1 MLERKIMATD
11 SEKTVS
17 PRLSFGDNAKH
28 RKSASAD
35 HKPDGKKAA
44 KAKAAKAKAAKGQ
57 RPEVRFEPG
66 RKA

>member
-1 MLERKIMATD
+1 MATD
-11 SEKTVS
+11 SEKTVGA
-17 PRLSFGDNAKH
+17 RMSFGDTAKH

-35 HKPDGKKAA
+35 HKPDG
-44 KAKAAKAKAAKGQ
+44 KAAKAKAAKGQ

>member
-1 MLERKIMATD
+1 MATN

-17 PRLSFGDNAKH
+17 PRMSLGDTAKH

-44 KAKAAKAKAAKGQ
+44 KAKATKVQ

>member
-1 MLERKIMATD
+1 MATD
-11 SEKTVS
+11 SEKTVGA
-17 PRLSFGDNAKH
+17 RMSFGDTAKH

-44 KAKAAKAKAAKGQ
+44 KAKAAKGQ

>member
-17 PRLSFGDNAKH
+17 PRMSFGDTAKH

-35 HKPDGKKAA
+35 HKPDG
-44 KAKAAKAKAAKGQ
+44 KAAKAKAAKGQ